1 MAAPRLEQA
10 PQLSLFAGRLAGGF
24 SGGRRLPLDASSW
37 VDHFPGWLAQPD
49 ALFAALAERAP
60 WEHRSRW
67 MFTNVV
73 VEPRLT
79 AELDSI
85 AAARVPELK
94 RIADDISRHYGVTYD
109 SAWMNLY
116 RDHEDS
122 TAWHAD
128 RPADRLPTA
137 IVPVLSLGAT
147 RRFLVRPRAG
157 GKSIAFI
164 VETGDLVVMGGR
176 CQRDWVHMVPKE
188 AQRTGARISV
198 NFGSSEQLSAL
209 AMHPR

>member
-1 MAAPRLEQA
+1 MAAPRLGQA
-10 PQLSLFAGRLAGGF
+10 PQMSLFAGRLAGGF
-24 SGGRRLPLDASSW
+24 SGGRRHPLDASSW

-49 ALFAALAERAP
+49 GLFAALAEHAT

-79 AELDSI
+79 AEFDSI
-85 AAARVPELK
+85 AASRVPELQ
-94 RIADDISRHYGVTYD
+94 RVADDISRHYGVTYD
-109 SAWMNLY
+109 STWMNLY

-122 TAWHAD
+122 TGWHAD

-147 RRFLVRPRAG
+147 RRFLVRPREG
-157 GKSIAFI
+157 GKSVVFI
-164 VETGDLVVMGGR
+164 VETGDLVVMGGC

-188 AQRTGARISV
+188 SQRTGARISV

-209 AMHPR
+209 TMPPR